1 MTLGMECGS
10 YRVTVDFIGRVVAFR
25 APDKYMYDGIVMI
38 MVIGG
43 VTADFFGKEL
53 ICILC
58 KSL

>member
-1 MTLGMECGS
+1 MECGS

-25 APDKYMYDGIVMI
+25 APNKYMYDGIVMI